1 MSAPLD
7 WIIGTMKLIKDNWSL
22 TGDLTKNNIKFT
34 TGFYNEQVGTPQISI
49 TPLVEP
55 YRVITIGPSPTYFI
69 NRILQ
74 IHVWVRPPTSSN
86 TALGQAKNARYQMGT
101 AIER

>member
-1 MSAPLD
+1 MSRLIVRLGRLDQSRRGVKRAP
-7 WIIGTMKLIKDNWSL
+7 WY
-22 TGDLTKNNIKFT
+22 F
-34 TGFYNEQVGTPQISI
+34 NEKVRTPKISI

-55 YRVITIGPSPTYFI
+55 YRVITIGPTPTYFI

-101 AIER
+101 EIERIIRSGSTAVEG